1 MHLLVNLVFVV
12 CWILVPNWQM
22 AQNIKNVSQTLLQR
36 LFFKT
41 FQVSVL
47 WYGTK
52 LIVTNSYSIFIAQ
65 YVTWFKC
72 EHYYDILS
80 CTVITQEPKHIQKD
94 CLHHE
99 IINHEPSNVEV
110 DTCHMQ
116 HIVLKTH
123 VPFWQEHP
131 YLLMACV
138 SVQRASLARNCDCW
152 MSLHASFIWHSL
164 GFYKTILFC
173 FQDCLHQHLFY

>member
-52 LIVTNSYSIFIAQ
+52 LIITNSYSIFITQ

-72 EHYYDILS
+72 EPYYDILS
-80 CTVITQEPKHIQKD
+80 CTVTQTYTQGWSAPW
-94 CLHHE
+94 
-99 IINHEPSNVEV
+99 NNEPSDVEV
-110 DTCHMQ
+110 HTCHMQ

-138 SVQRASLARNCDCW
+138 SVQRASLAWNCDCW

-164 GFYKTILFC
+164 GFYKTVLFC
-173 FQDCLHQHLFY
+173 FQDCLHRHLFY